1 MCSMD
6 ITPSGPSPLKDRLA
20 AHALPFLAGL
30 LACTPKDAWEA
41 PLTFQVFDDRENHK
55 DPKMARTLHG
65 SLSAFAQ
72 ELERRNRAGAGIF
85 VSVNATDG
93 AGRRKNNI
101 VGLRAW
107 WADLDLGE
115 EASSLG
121 AEVLP
126 LPPSLRVRSG
136 HGEHLYWLAQ
146 EPLTCAGNPERQKVH
161 ERELRQIQAGLE
173 PWGADPTVCE
183 VARVMRLPGFYN
195 RKREP
200 HVLVELAEA
209 CPVRY
214 TPEEI
219 RATFRSE
226 EPETGAEPGF
236 TAPPSGG
243 NTSLLE
249 RARAYATVLAS
260 EAPAIAGSRGHA
272 TTLAAAIKVACGFDL
287 GEEDAFEV
295 LWQQYNPACQPPWSE
310 EELRRKVHEALRV
323 CSRRG
328 WLRGERQASSSRDRQ
343 AREVPHHPEELELP
357 PSGGDPTRPCFPPYR
372 LDAGG
377 LWFLPKGKV
386 EEDGSETPA
395 KPQKLSGPFRVLA
408 ETRDI
413 RWQGWGL
420 RLQWQ
425 DPDGVIHEETLP
437 RELFLG
443 EGAELARALIRGGL
457 WVAPDETRR
466 KKLVAY
472 LASVR
477 VPGRA
482 RSVERVGWHG
492 GAFVVPGA
500 SFGAPA
506 QGERVYLALDLEHS
520 YRVRGDLADWQREVG
535 RHAQGNSRL
544 TFALAVAFAAP
555 LLGRLGMEGGGF
567 HFFGQSSKGKTTC
580 VEAAGSVWGG
590 PNYRESWRA
599 TSNGLEAVAMSHCDC
614 LLILD
619 EQGQALPKES
629 GEVAYLL
636 ANGTDKVRATKTLQ
650 TRNRRRWR
658 TLFLSTG
665 EITLGD
671 RMREE
676 GRAPKA
682 GQDVRMVDIPVL
694 PDGLDQAFECWTGF
708 DTSKALADHL
718 RVATRRCYGSA
729 ARRFLERLC
738 EATDQELIAWER
750 QKVAWSQ
757 AHLPRRADSQVG
769 RVLDRF
775 ALVALAGELAIQ
787 WGILPIPAGSAD
799 RAADVC
805 LKAWIAQR
813 GGVGAGEHERG
824 IAAVVG
830 FIERH
835 GSARFAGWEIPGER
849 VVNSAGFRRRD
860 GQDRM
865 DYLFHPE
872 GWKDACEGFNPRD
885 VARGCADAGLLE
897 AVLES
902 GKLRFQRNV
911 KVPGRGTERFYIV
924 TGQGLEAYRARL
936 AESEG

>member
-1 MCSMD
+1 MNGNAKLID
-6 ITPSGPSPLKDRLA
+6 LHIPLGDRLA
-20 AHALPFLAGL
+20 AHSLPFLAAL
-30 LACTPKDAWEA
+30 LACTPKEAGEA
-41 PLTFQVFDDRENHK
+41 PLTFQVFDDRADFK
-55 DPKMARTLHG
+55 DPKRARTFHG
-65 SLSAFAQ
+65 SLSALAQ
-72 ELERRNRAGAGIF
+72 ELERRNRAGDGIF
-85 VSVNATDG
+85 VTVNTTDG
-93 AGRRKNNI
+93 VRRRKENV

-107 WADLDLGE
+107 WADLDLGG
-115 EASSLG
+115 EASSPC

-126 LPPSLRVRSG
+126 LPPSLRVQSG

-146 EPLTCAGNPERQKVH
+146 EPLPCAGDPERQNVH
-161 ERELRQIQAGLE
+161 EGELRRIQAFLQ

-183 VARVMRLPGFYN
+183 VARVMRVPGFIN
-195 RKREP
+195 MKREP
-200 HVLVELAEA
+200 HVLVELVET

-219 RATFRSE
+219 R
-226 EPETGAEPGF
+226 
-236 TAPPSGG
+236 TAFQLEDPAAKINPRVAASPSGG
-243 NTSLLE
+243 NSSVLD
-249 RARAYATVLAS
+249 RARAYASVLARK
-260 EAPAIAGSRGHA
+260 APAIAGSRGHA
-272 TTLAAAIKVACGFDL
+272 TTLTAAIKVCCGFDL
-287 GEEDAFEV
+287 GEAEAFDI
-295 LWQQYNPACQPPWSE
+295 LWREYNPACQPPWNE
-310 EELRRKVHEALRV
+310 VDLHRKVREAMRV
-323 CSRRG
+323 CSGRG
-328 WLRGERQASSSRDRQ
+328 WLLGPRQGEVSLE
-343 AREVPHHPEELELP
+343 REAPVDPGNSGSTAA
-357 PSGGDPTRPCFPPYR
+357 PSIDGNSTRPCFLPYR
-372 LDAGG
+372 LDVEG
-377 LWFLPKGKV
+377 LWFLPKGKS
-386 EEDGSETPA
+386 EEDGSESPV
-395 KPQKLSGPFRVLA
+395 KPQRLSGPFQVLA
-408 ETRDI
+408 ETRDF

-420 RLQWQ
+420 RIQWQ
-425 DPDGVIHEETLP
+425 DPDGVIHAETLP

-443 EGAELARALIRGGL
+443 EGAELARTLARGGL
-457 WVAPDETRR
+457 WVASDEARR

-482 RSVERVGWHG
+482 RSVERVGWQR
-492 GAFVVPGA
+492 GAFVLPGA
-500 SFGAPA
+500 SYGALS
-506 QGERVYLALDLEHS
+506 QGEQVYLALDMEHTFQE
-520 YRVRGDLADWQREVG
+520 RGDLTEWQREVG
-535 RHAQGNSRL
+535 RHAKGNSRL
-544 TFALAVAFAAP
+544 TFSLAVAFAPP
-555 LLGRLGMEGGGF
+555 LLERLGMEGGGF

-590 PNYRESWRA
+590 PTYRESWRA

-619 EQGQALPKES
+619 EQGQTLPKDA

-636 ANGTDKVRATKTLQ
+636 ANGSDKVRATKDLR
-650 TRNRRRWR
+650 TRKRRRWR

-676 GRAPKA
+676 GRVPRA

-694 PDGLDQAFECWTGF
+694 PDGLDQAFEGWEGF
-708 DTSKALADHL
+708 DSSKALADHL
-718 RVATRRCYGSA
+718 RLATRRCYGSA
-729 ARRFLERLC
+729 ARCFLERLC
-738 EATDQELIAWER
+738 QATDQEVLTWER
-750 QKVAWSQ
+750 RKVAWSQ

-787 WGILPIPAGSAD
+787 WGILPIPAGGAD
-799 RAADVC
+799 WAADLC

-824 IAAVVG
+824 VAAVVG

-835 GSARFAGWEIPGER
+835 GTSRFADWENLGER

-865 DYLFHPE
+865 DYLFHAE
-872 GWKDACEGFNPRD
+872 GWKDACEGFSPKD
-885 VARGCADAGLLE
+885 VARGCVEAGLLD

-902 GKLRFQRNV
+902 GKLRFQKNV
-911 KVPGRGTERFYIV
+911 KVPGRGTERFYII
-924 TGQGLEAYRARL
+924 TGRGLETYRARL